1 MKNKLII
8 RLSNNIGNQMFMYAS
23 AYAFAKKLNRE
34 LLVDDETA
42 FKDKRNIYKYHLDI
56 FSFHSKKAPINLR
69 FLGMSGY
76 LRRKTLKYLDKFR
89 KTKNFYIEPKDIKK
103 NTLFNKDALIGDFK
117 DFLYV
122 EGHFETEKY
131 FNNYSN
137 EIREEY
143 TFKNTDSL
151 KNNAFYKDIKNS
163 NSVCICIRQHRFSEK
178 KRGITKKDDESSLLF
193 TKEQVNYI
201 KRAVDIIKIKISNP
215 KFFLWSND
223 YKNLNNY
230 FSKNEYVTVSTNK
243 IDSDLFLMTQAKH
256 FVVIPSSYNWWGAWL
271 DENKDKI
278 VLRPSDSH
286 FSNFRLNNK
295 DFWPKSWT
303 EV

>member
-1 MKNKLII
+1 M
-8 RLSNNIGNQMFMYAS
+8 
-23 AYAFAKKLNRE
+23 
-34 LLVDDETA
+34 
-42 FKDKRNIYKYHLDI
+42 
-56 FSFHSKKAPINLR
+56 
-69 FLGMSGY
+69 
-76 LRRKTLKYLDKFR
+76 
-89 KTKNFYIEPKDIKK
+89 
-103 NTLFNKDALIGDFK
+103 
-117 DFLYV
+117 
-122 EGHFETEKY
+122 
-131 FNNYSN
+131 
-137 EIREEY
+137 
-143 TFKNTDSL
+143 

-163 NSVCICIRQHRFSEK
+163 NSVCICVRQHRFSER
-178 KRGITKKDDESSLLF
+178 KRDITKKDDENSLIF
-193 TKEQVNYI
+193 TKEQINYI
-201 KRAVDIIKIKISNP
+201 KRAIDIIKTKVSNP

-230 FSKNEYVTVSTNK
+230 FSKNQHVTVSTNK

-271 DENKDKI
+271 GENKDKI